1 MTEVRPHFLPA
12 RVPSYDRFA
21 RLAGMGPRYWR
32 LVAQAAIAPGA
43 TVLDIGCGTGEVAL
57 RAAEAVPSARVT
69 GVDPDGDAIAVA
81 RRKAADRG
89 LGARFEQAYAQ
100 HLPAGDGSVDRV
112 VSSLMLHHLP
122 EDAKLATLHEVR
134 RVLAPGGSLHLLD
147 VDGDRPEWSA
157 ALRPLRAA
165 FGLLHRVTAPRQ
177 RGRGQGDGHG
187 QGHGHGH
194 TPAPAH
200 GTAASVTALLTEAG
214 FTDVTALG
222 RVRSGVGGLVYYR
235 AAR

>member
-12 RVPSYDRFA
+12 LVPSYDRFA

-81 RRKAADRG
+81 RRKAAARG
-89 LGARFEQAYAQ
+89 LGARFEQGYAQ

-122 EDAKLATLHEVR
+122 EDATLATLHEVR
-134 RVLAPGGSLHLLD
+134 RVLAPGGSLHL
-147 VDGDRPEWSA
+147 VDTDADRPEWSA

-177 RGRGQGDGHG
+177 RGQEHG
-187 QGHGHGH
+187 GHGHGH
-194 TPAPAH
+194 APGPTH

-214 FTDVTALG
+214 FTDVTTLG
-222 RVRSGVGGLVYYR
+222 HVRSGMGGLVYHR